1 VKGFGCRPMA
11 TVRLALGPSS
21 ESLQGKN
28 PRETSC
34 RRCGGGYGDLI
45 AVLTLDARR
54 GSVAVT

>member
-1 VKGFGCRPMA
+1 MA

-28 PRETSC
+28 PREMSC
-34 RRCGGGYGDLI
+34 RRCGARYGDLI